1 VLKRY
6 EVQDFDTTIR
16 LEHTYTVNLLRVHLL
31 GSYILSVGNKGMD
44 VSIRVEPA
52 RSYFCL
58 TDHNIYAN
66 SFEIILKLTNENGW
80 SFIRSSYI
88 VISKTM
94 GNVYDF
100 FHICTTNK
108 AMTTGQS

>member
-1 VLKRY
+1 MLKRY

-52 RSYFCL
+52 SGTYFCL
-58 TDHNIYAN
+58 IDQNVYAN
-66 SFEIILKLTNENGW
+66 SFEIILKLTN
-80 SFIRSSYI
+80 
-88 VISKTM
+88 
-94 GNVYDF
+94 
-100 FHICTTNK
+100 
-108 AMTTGQS
+108 